1 MTQAAEQD
9 LELSIVMPCLN
20 EVRTVGICV
29 GKARRFLE
37 EHEVSGE
44 VLVADNGSTD
54 GSAELA
60 ASLGARVVHVPERG
74 YGAALARGIAE
85 ARGRYVLMGDSDDS
99 YDYTDLRPYLHEL
112 RQGADVVMGNR
123 FRGGIAPGAMKP
135 LHRWFGNPALTLVA
149 RLLFRVPCGDV
160 YCGQRA
166 FRKEAVQGLK
176 LEARGMEFA
185 LEMLIKA
192 TLSGLKVA
200 EVPITLQPDGRG
212 RASHLRT
219 FRDGW
224 RSLRLYLQY
233 SPRWLFLYPGLL
245 LVAVGLLA
253 GAWLSGGPREI
264 GGLTLDLGA
273 LLACAGAIILGAQA
287 VSFGLFGRLQAI
299 SAGLH
304 PPDRRVL
311 DRLEGFELEP
321 CVVVGAT
328 LVAVS
333 LSAGAWAGM
342 SGALTG
348 ADGLRVAIL
357 ATVGTLLG
365 GQLTLSGFYMGLLQ
379 RQLRRDRANAS

>member
-1 MTQAAEQD
+1 VTQAAGQD
-9 LELSIVMPCLN
+9 LELSIVMPCLD
-20 EVRTVGICV
+20 EAKTVGVCV

-37 EHEVSGE
+37 EHGISGE

-60 ASLGARVVHVPERG
+60 AGLGARVIHVPRRG
-74 YGAALARGIAE
+74 YGAALAAGIDA
-85 ARGRYVLMGDSDDS
+85 ARGRFVLMGDSDDS
-99 YDYTDLRPYLHEL
+99 YDYTDLRPFLHEL

-123 FRGGIAPGAMKP
+123 FRGGIAPGAMKA

-166 FRKEAVQGLK
+166 FRKSAVQGLN

-192 TLSGLKVA
+192 TLSGLKVT
-200 EVPITLQPDGRG
+200 EVPVTLQPDGRG
-212 RASHLRT
+212 RPSHLRT

-233 SPRWLFLYPGLL
+233 SPRWLYLYPGLL
-245 LVAVGLLA
+245 LVAVGLAA
-253 GAWLSGGPREI
+253 GAWLSGGPRAV
-264 GGLTLDLGA
+264 GPLTLDLGA
-273 LLACAGAIILGAQA
+273 LLACAGAVVLGAQA
-287 VSFGLFGRLQAI
+287 IAFGLFGRLQAI
-299 SAGLH
+299 AAGLH

-321 CVVVGAT
+321 CVAVGAA
-328 LVAVS
+328 LVAVG
-333 LSAGAWAGM
+333 LGAGAWI
-342 SGALTG
+342 GATRALSEP
-348 ADGLRVAIL
+348 DGLRVAIL
-357 ATVGTLLG
+357 ATAGTLLG

-379 RQLRRDRANAS
+379 RQLRRGRADAA